1 MEQDTINLSEIFK
14 MILRHIKLIIVT
26 TVIAAAAFFTYAYF
40 FVAPTYVSRGIIQ
53 IQNTDNYI
61 SSANTAK
68 EGDRKIY
75 VSDIQASADLAKN
88 CALLFEIDA
97 DMLKLVE
104 DAELNIEQVDES
116 QFLKFTVVSEDK
128 NTVQALTDSVLQKSS
143 EIFKDTFNGAG
154 KADIQSHASPPLP
167 TDKNKVLKLT
177 LLGIIVGILLGAAI
191 AIIREFMDS
200 TIKPDDDL
208 YERYNINV
216 FAEILDFDAVSKKGK
231 GNRGGR

>member
-14 MILRHIKLIIVT
+14 MILRHIKLVIVT
-26 TVIAAAAFFTYAYF
+26 TVIAAAVFFTYAYF
-40 FVAPTYVSRGIIQ
+40 FVVPTYFSSGIIQ

-75 VSDIQASADLAKN
+75 VSDLQASADLAKN
-88 CALLFEIDA
+88 CARLFEIDA

-104 DAELNIEQVDES
+104 DAKLNIEQVDES
-116 QFLKFTVVSEDK
+116 QFLKFTVVSKDK

-143 EIFKDTFNGAG
+143 EIFKDTYNGAG
-154 KADIQSHASPPLP
+154 KAEIQSQASPPLP
-167 TDKNKVLKLT
+167 TDKNRVLKFT
-177 LLGIIVGILLGAAI
+177 LLGIIAGILLGAAI

-208 YERYNINV
+208 YERYDINV